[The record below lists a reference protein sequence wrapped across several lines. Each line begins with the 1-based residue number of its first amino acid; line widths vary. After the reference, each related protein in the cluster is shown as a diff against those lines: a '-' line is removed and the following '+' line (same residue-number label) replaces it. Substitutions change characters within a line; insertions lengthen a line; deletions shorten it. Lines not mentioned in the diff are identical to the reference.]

1 MYKEF
6 DKYKTGEKVNVVG
19 VIVNT
24 EPKQEINLLRDGY
37 RMTLGDIINDFID
50 HKNKPW
56 YKRDK
61 LTHDMIT
68 KKYIKLLEDIKF
80 DFTL

>member
-6 DKYKTGEKVNVVG
+6 DKYKVGKKVVVG

-24 EPKQEINLLRDGY
+24 EPKQEINVLRDSY
-37 RMTLGDIINDFID
+37 KMTLGEVINDFID

-56 YKRDK
+56 YKRDQ
-61 LTHDMIT
+61 LTHNMIT
-68 KKYIKLLEDIKF
+68 KKYIQILEDIKF
-80 DFTL
+80 EFTL